1 MFFEKT
7 PSAITKGRDCSK
19 SDDPVGPKFLNDKG
33 TWKNNGL
40 SIGPVSKT
48 VDGKPQGNPPKG
60 KYALIK
66 SKTANAANN
75 TKKLFPDFTFR

>member
-1 MFFEKT
+1 MKFFGLLFEKT

-19 SDDPVGPKFLNDKG
+19 SEEPVGPKFLNIKG
-33 TWKNNGL
+33 TSKNNGL

-60 KYALIK
+60 KYALIR

-75 TKKLFPDFTFR
+75 T

>member
-33 TWKNNGL
+33 T
-40 SIGPVSKT
+40 
-48 VDGKPQGNPPKG
+48 
-60 KYALIK
+60 
-66 SKTANAANN
+66 
-75 TKKLFPDFTFR
+75 